1 MFRAVTSSTTL
12 QNQQQRRPLMMGDV
26 VDLVSDGE
34 DDTNLLRGNA
44 MAQLDGV
51 PVIFPPS
58 NRHAVMRLS
67 NGRVSQF
74 EKAEPYLVIQLSCQP
89 MAWSRAE
96 CITRFVG
103 TRLIRNVVD
112 KNKAKKKR
120 LQNLVKQQ
128 LNAKWNIRE
137 GHFPMFPV
145 FPITLVLEFHRAIP
159 KKDFVGQNRGN
170 ELRKGRDWYHRNP
183 HTYCPDVDNM
193 AKLVLDS
200 LQGIVYKDDKQVV
213 KVTTTKSWD
222 LHPPHT
228 GRTII
233 KFGMA
238 EFGDFSYF
246 HETVGVLEEYTDT
259 DHYYEMEGDRWDDE
273 VVNW

>member
-1 MFRAVTSSTTL
+1 MHYT
-12 QNQQQRRPLMMGDV
+12 
-26 VDLVSDGE
+26 
-34 DDTNLLRGNA
+34 
-44 MAQLDGV
+44 
-51 PVIFPPS
+51 
-58 NRHAVMRLS
+58 
-67 NGRVSQF
+67 
-74 EKAEPYLVIQLSCQP
+74 
-89 MAWSRAE
+89 
-96 CITRFVG
+96 FVG
-103 TRLIRNVVD
+103 SQLIRNVVD
-112 KNKAKKKR
+112 KNKAKKAK
-120 LQNLVKQQ
+120 LQRLVKQE
-128 LNAKWNIRE
+128 LNVKWNIQDC
-137 GHFPMFPV
+137 HFPMFPV
-145 FPITLVLEFHRAIP
+145 APVTLVLEFHRAIP
-159 KKDFVGQNRGN
+159 KKDFVGGNRGN

-200 LQGIVYKDDKQVV
+200 LQEIVYKDDRQVV

-233 KFGMA
+233 KLGMA